1 MLTMLLNSILL
12 FINTFLYRS
21 KFSGWKN
28 RFSFSTK
35 IYDSEIG
42 NYNYFGPNVIIN
54 NAKIDNYCSI
64 APNVVIGGM
73 EHNFQVLSTS
83 TSIFPDQQNKQTI
96 IEDDVWIATNS
107 VIKSGIRIGR
117 GSVVGAHS
125 LVLKDVPPF
134 TIVAG
139 SPAKVIKQRFKDPKM
154 QEFHMTIDFTNNPI
168 SIQQKLNSLC

>member
-1 MLTMLLNSILL
+1 MLLNSIFLL
-12 FINTFLYRS
+12 INTFLYRS

-35 IYDSEIG
+35 IYDSNIG

-54 NAKIDNYCSI
+54 NTKIGNYCSI

-73 EHNFQVLSTS
+73 EHNYNFLSTS
-83 TSIFPDQQNKQTI
+83 TCLFPDQIKLQTV

-107 VIKSGIRIGR
+107 VIKSGITVGR
-117 GSVVGAHS
+117 GSVIGAHS

-139 SPAKVIKQRFKDPKM
+139 SPAKVLKQRFTDIKV
-154 QEFHMTIDFTNNPI
+154 QQLHSSIDFTADPVF
-168 SIQQKLNSLC
+168 IQQKIISEC

>member
-1 MLTMLLNSILL
+1 MLLNSIFLL
-12 FINTFLYRS
+12 ISTFLYRS

-35 IYDSEIG
+35 IYDSQIG

-54 NAKIDNYCSI
+54 NTKIGNYCSI

-73 EHNFQVLSTS
+73 EHNYQSLSTS
-83 TSIFPDQQNKQTI
+83 TSLFPDQQKLQTV

-107 VIKSGIRIGR
+107 VIKSGITIGR
-117 GSVVGAHS
+117 GSVIGAHS
-125 LVLKDVPPF
+125 LVIKDVPPY

-139 SPAKVIKQRFKDPKM
+139 SPTKVLKQRFTDLKL
-154 QEFHMTIDFTNNPI
+154 QEFHSSIDFRADPV
-168 SIQQKLNSLC
+168 SIQQKINSQC